1 LPEVLEDDEEDDVQY
16 DEDAHGGGVL
26 QEVNLLGEAE
36 RQDQH

>member
-1 LPEVLEDDEEDDVQY
+1 VPKIFVDDEKDDVQY
-16 DEDAHGGGVL
+16 DEDAHGGRVL